1 MTGCEAPTPPDSD
14 NDLEPPNDTI
24 PPSPTVS
31 EDPLDTG
38 MMDEP
43 EQPELEIGRQKARAA
58 VSQLHPPEMLAKW
71 CTGLKKANIKVVENI
86 RNHYAVPPGTQLWQV
101 MFHVKDI

>member
-14 NDLEPPNDTI
+14 NDLEPQNDAI

-31 EDPLDTG
+31 EDPPD
-38 MMDEP
+38 MMDEL
-43 EQPELEIGRQKARAA
+43 EQPEPEIGRQKARAA
-58 VSQLHPPEMLAKW
+58 VSQLHPPEMLAKL